1 MLRVC
6 CSIERLVNLIS
17 LAYAGMLILTYTED
31 EFACMR
37 DVSPQD
43 IRFEIGTILR
53 DKLFSAKSLFLVY
66 FDEILQSQYLKISY

>member
-1 MLRVC
+1 MQLGGYMLRVC

-53 DKLFSAKSLFLVY
+53 DELFSARLVQ
-66 FDEILQSQYLKISY
+66 ELENAINPLN